1 MHACMQIKEGPK
13 KPKLNKLNKT
23 KNKNLGEPNFANK
36 TKT

>member
-1 MHACMQIKEGPK
+1 MHANKRRTK

-36 TKT
+36 TRT

>member
-1 MHACMQIKEGPK
+1 MHANKRRTK

-23 KNKNLGEPNFANK
+23 KNKNLGEPHFGKK

>member
-1 MHACMQIKEGPK
+1 MHANKRRTI

-23 KNKNLGEPNFANK
+23 KNKNLGEPDFTNK